1 MAFGNNKEDPGT
13 GGTVVQLDDDVDLDI
28 GTGDDYALHYDS
40 ANTRLEIESTDIDGS
55 GTDGDVLRV
64 EDGTDDVVLP
74 GSLVLS
80 GSAAPASAQGDFVVV
95 DSNGITGGYR
105 TTDTAPQGLMIRPQ
119 QAFAGGTQTAANLR
133 LCGGQDE
140 TKIDIDDYTQGIAG
154 DTVTITTIDNN
165 GTSTPTTFTAST
177 DGTPAAQEFE
187 VQTSNAVTATNLAA
201 AINTAAIGVTATAS
215 SAQVRLQLNPN
226 IASVSL
232 AESRAAFTTVAI
244 GTRGYVI
251 ADSGVIAASPV
262 GAAGNTWGL
271 SSVGS
276 AGHVSLTTTVGGTTT
291 GFLYTSGLY
300 TVVTA
305 GSSTTVARTD
315 ITNGFMYGTASTFT
329 LTAGTMTGNTVGFV
343 RPAWFK
349 FAWTNAMIAALG
361 AGTTVNMAI
370 CTLPAKT
377 LVKRCIMVVGTA
389 ATHAGTLTMS
399 VGRTAAVYNDFLLA
413 GDIKAAAN
421 TVYGDVQSEIGAD
434 LTGTAGVGLMDALPS
449 YTGTT
454 VVNAQFISTVADVN
468 TTTTSTGIVYL
479 QVELLP

>member
-80 GSAAPASAQGDFVVV
+80 GSAAAASAQGDLVVV

-165 GTSTPTTFTAST
+165 GTSTATVFTESN
-177 DGTPAAQEFE
+177 TPGANEFNA
-187 VQTSNAVTATNLAA
+187 VTSNAVTATNLAA

-215 SAQVRLQLNPN
+215 SAQVRLQLNPT

-232 AESRAAFTTVAI
+232 AESRAAFTTVSA

-251 ADSGVIAASPV
+251 ADTAVVGASPAGAAAS
-262 GAAGNTWGL
+262 TWAL
-271 SSVGS
+271 ASTGS
-276 AGHVSLTTTVGGTTT
+276 AGTAALCTTVGGTST
-291 GFLYTSGLY
+291 GSLYVSGINFSSSNGGA
-300 TVVTA
+300 TVL
-305 GSSTTVARTD
+305 SSSITD
-315 ITNGFMYGTASTFT
+315 GYKYGTGGSYI
-329 LTAGTMTGNTVGFV
+329 LTAGTMTGNTTGYL
-343 RPAWFK
+343 RTMWTK
-349 FAWTNAMIAALG
+349 FTWTNAMVAAL
-361 AGTTVNMAI
+361 AGTTDNIAV

-377 LVKRCIMVVGTA
+377 IVKRCMVVITGA
-389 ATHAGTLTMS
+389 AAGPTTVTVS
-399 VGRTAAVYNDFLLA
+399 IGRVAAAYIDYVVASDA
-413 GDIKAAAN
+413 KAAAN
-421 TVYGDVQSEIGAD
+421 TVYGDAQAEIG
-434 LTGTAGVGLMDALPS
+434 TGLVGGIDDMPS

-454 VVNAQFISTVADVN
+454 VVNAQFVSTVGNLSTV
-468 TTTTSTGIVYL
+468 TGSTGLVFL
-479 QVELLP
+479 ETELLP